1 MKIRNPDIRS
11 LLAAEYALGTLQGRA
26 RQRFETLAAADRDLQ
41 READRW
47 EAHLHAVMTRQLDPV
62 TPPEALRERIMQR
75 IGADAGAGVTAG
87 ASASVPQPRRAYR
100 RRRVW
105 AAAAV
110 AATLA
115 VVALLLPES
124 LEQPEGPQIVQPE
137 LQPLMQ
143 LEVADAGAQWTVGLR
158 GDAPVIAAPADGVT
172 PPEGADYELWWVDP
186 EGTPHSLGV
195 LPRRGERPVS
205 VPEAGAGLD
214 SGALAISREPEG
226 GAPEGQPSEV
236 LKVFPL

>member
-26 RQRFETLAAADRDLQ
+26 RRRFESLATADPELQ

-75 IGADAGAGVTAG
+75 IGADAGA
-87 ASASVPQPRRAYR
+87 SISVRQPRRAYR

-105 AAAAV
+105 AAASV

-143 LEVADAGAQWTVGLR
+143 LEVAEAGAQWTVGLR
-158 GDAPVIAAPADGVT
+158 GDAPVIAASADGVT

-226 GAPEGQPSEV
+226 GAPEGTPSEV

>member
-1 MKIRNPDIRS
+1 MKIHNPDVRS
-11 LLAAEYALGTLQGRA
+11 LLAAEYVLGTLQGPA
-26 RQRFETLAAADRDLQ
+26 RRRFEALLATEPALQ
-41 READRW
+41 REVDRW
-47 EAHLHAVMTRQLDPV
+47 EAHLHAVMTRELEPV
-62 TPPEALRERIMQR
+62 LPPEATRARIMQR
-75 IGADAGAGVTAG
+75 IGAD
-87 ASASVPQPRRAYR
+87 SAAARPQARRGYR

-143 LEVADAGAQWTVGLR
+143 LEVADVGAQWTVGLR
-158 GDAPVIAAPADGVT
+158 GDDPVIAAPEEGVT

-195 LPRRGERPVS
+195 LPRRGERRVS

-214 SGALAISREPEG
+214 KGALAVSREPEG
-226 GAPEGQPSEV
+226 GAPEGGPSEV

>member
-1 MKIRNPDIRS
+1 MRIRNPDLRS
-11 LLAAEYALGTLQGRA
+11 LLAAEYVLGTLQGRA
-26 RQRFETLAAADRDLQ
+26 RRRFGALLATDPALQ
-41 READRW
+41 REVDRW
-47 EAHLHAVMTRQLDPV
+47 EAHLHAVMTRELEPV
-62 TPPEALRERIMQR
+62 APPEVIRERIMQR
-75 IGADAGAGVTAG
+75 IGAGADLARPK
-87 ASASVPQPRRAYR
+87 SRRGYR

-110 AATLA
+110 AATVA
-115 VVALLLPES
+115 AVALLLPES
-124 LEQPEGPQIVQPE
+124 LEQPEDPQVVQPE

-143 LEVADAGAQWTVGLR
+143 LGLAEAGAQWTVGLR
-158 GDAPVIAAPADGVT
+158 GDQPVVAAPPEGVA

-195 LPRRGERPVS
+195 LPRHGERPVS

-214 SGALAISREPEG
+214 EGALAVSREPEG
-226 GAPEGQPSEV
+226 GAPKGEPSEV

>member
-1 MKIRNPDIRS
+1 MNIRNPDIRS
-11 LLAAEYALGTLQGRA
+11 LLAAEYVLGTLQGRA
-26 RQRFETLAAADRDLQ
+26 RRRFETLASADPELQ

-47 EAHLHAVMTRQLDPV
+47 DEHLHAVMTRQLDPV
-62 TPPEALRERIMQR
+62 TPPETLRERIMQR
-75 IGADAGAGVTAG
+75 IGADSGAGVRAG
-87 ASASVPQPRRAYR
+87 ASARQPRRAYR

-110 AATLA
+110 AATVA

-158 GDAPVIAAPADGVT
+158 GDAPVIAAPEEGVT

-195 LPRRGERPVS
+195 LPRQGERRVS

-226 GAPEGQPSEV
+226 GAPEGTPSEV